1 MIDFSQTN
9 ASDTID
15 PPSPGGYNDTRD
27 KYKDNGHTLLPLTVH
42 SLGYAVHGKTL
53 LRDINLTVG
62 NNGITVI
69 LGHNGA
75 GKSLLLRVLHGLLT
89 PSQGTISWNNQ
100 SAAHPRIRKA
110 QAMVFQK
117 PVLLRRSVAAN
128 IDYVLALRQ
137 SASREQRDSLL
148 RGANLQA
155 RSKQLATSLSG
166 GEQQRL
172 AIARALAT
180 NPSVVFL
187 DEPTASM
194 DPAATSSIEQQIQS
208 VNRQG
213 IKIIM
218 VTHDI
223 AQARRLADDVIYLHQ
238 GSVAEHTNA
247 HDFFAQARSSA
258 AQNYLA
264 GLL

>member
-1 MIDFSQTN
+1 MIDSDQSN
-9 ASDTID
+9 ARDTID
-15 PPSPGGYNDTRD
+15 YPTPGDHSDTVGEC
-27 KYKDNGHTLLPLTVH
+27 KDNDHSLLPLTVH
-42 SLGYAVHGKTL
+42 ALGYSVHGKTL
-53 LRDINLTVG
+53 LRDINLTIE
-62 NNGITVI
+62 NRGISVI

-75 GKSLLLRVLHGLLT
+75 GKSLLLRVLHGLLA

-100 SAAHPRIRKA
+100 SASHPRNRKA

-137 SASREQRDSLL
+137 SASRKLRDSLL
-148 RGANLQA
+148 RDANLQA
-155 RSKQLATSLSG
+155 RAKQLATSLSG

-180 NPSVVFL
+180 NPSVIFL

-194 DPAATSSIEQQIQS
+194 DPTATIAIEQQIRS

-223 AQARRLADDVIYLHQ
+223 AQARRLADDIVYLHQ
-238 GSVAEHTNA
+238 GSVTEHTNA

-258 AQNYLA
+258 AQNYLD
-264 GLL
+264 GQL